1 MARVGVISIIVVL
14 FLLLFSLLVLS
25 FAEKQVPQAVYGGK
39 ELQSPGDWISENQIK
54 VYHNKVVLDVPNAVW
69 AQFTNTNSMDPSFDE
84 TSNALEIKPENPYLI
99 HVGDIIAYNT
109 PYGTIIHRV
118 VEVGEDREGI
128 YYLVKGDNNTL
139 PDPFK
144 VRFADVEGVVIA
156 IIY

>member
-1 MARVGVISIIVVL
+1 MARRGITFVVL
-14 FLLLFSLLVLS
+14 GVFLLLFSLLVLS

-39 ELQSPGDWISENQIK
+39 ELQSPSDWVSENQIK
-54 VYHNKVVLDVPNAVW
+54 VYHNKVVLNIPNTVW

-84 TSNALEIKPENPYLI
+84 TSNALEIKPKNPYSI

-118 VEVGEDREGI
+118 VEIGEDKEGI
-128 YYLVKGDNNTL
+128 YYVVKGDNNSL
-139 PDPFK
+139 SDPFK
-144 VRFADVEGVVIA
+144 VRFEDVEGVVIA